1 MESFEH
7 SGVQSLE
14 KDIQELWKQQE
25 GSQTELKEHKERLH
39 RLVDKIESSV
49 LTIGENY
56 EKFIESNIIKN
67 I

>member
-1 MESFEH
+1 M
-7 SGVQSLE
+7 E